1 MYQACHRSQTFV
13 LYDYQVL
20 RHIIAEHP
28 LRAQTQKEID
38 RVQRQIEHIS
48 KEGTKFAQMMQVR
61 EAIDSVLLLVRL
73 CVSLS
78 PSKCTA
84 RSDVQ

>member
-61 EAIDSVLLLVRL
+61 EAIANVLLVRF
-73 CVSLS
+73 CISLS

-84 RSDVQ
+84 RSDIQ